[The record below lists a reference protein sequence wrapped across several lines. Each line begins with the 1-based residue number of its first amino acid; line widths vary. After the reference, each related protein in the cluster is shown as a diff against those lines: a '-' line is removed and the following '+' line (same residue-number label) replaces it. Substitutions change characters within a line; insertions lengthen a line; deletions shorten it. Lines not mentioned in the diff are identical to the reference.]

1 MSNLFPRLSNL
12 ALFVHSIPAT
22 NLSSERNFNFAG
34 LTITDR
40 RSNLDTDKVDKML
53 FIRSNFDLL

>member
-1 MSNLFPRLSNL
+1 MHSLIDNIDSIAKGIVRGNQFPQLNY
-12 ALFVHSIPAT
+12 AD
-22 NLSSERNFNFAG
+22 